1 MATSQGSPISVTSS
15 HSQLG
20 GRCEEYGGLFV
31 DIIIMIPVRNVIH
44 PFNGIVGVSYPV
56 YCHNYRRLA
65 GI

>member
-44 PFNGIVGVSYPV
+44 PFIATIIVDWQVSNQK
-56 YCHNYRRLA
+56 HK
-65 GI
+65 